1 MLCID
6 DIINDY
12 DKMER
17 MIRKSGH
24 DINTLFDQFDG
35 YNWEYDIDYIRF
47 DFEDGDYVFTI
58 IQYTDERPQLANE
71 FSIFVGTDL
80 IDFERS

>member
-6 DIINDY
+6 DIICDY

-17 MIRKSGH
+17 IILKS
-24 DINTLFDQFDG
+24 DKTINEWFDEFDG
-35 YNWEYDIDYIRF
+35 YNWERNEDYTRF

-58 IQYTDERPQLANE
+58 IQNADGKPRLSND

>member
-6 DIINDY
+6 DIISDY

-17 MIRKSGH
+17 KIRKSG
-24 DINTLFDQFDG
+24 DEINTLFDKFDG
-35 YNWEYDIDYIRF
+35 YNWEHDIDYTRF
-47 DFEDGDYVFTI
+47 DFEYDDYIFTI
-58 IQYTDERPQLANE
+58 IQFADEQPQLANG
-71 FSIFVGTDL
+71 FSIYVGTDL

>member
-17 MIRKSGH
+17 KIRKSSD
-24 DINTLFDQFDG
+24 DINTLFDEFDG
-35 YNWEYDIDYIRF
+35 YNWEYGVDYIRF
-47 DFEDGDYVFTI
+47 DFEYDDYVFTI
-58 IQYTDERPQLANE
+58 IQFEDNIPQLHNQ
-71 FSIFVGTDL
+71 FSIYVGTDL

>member
-6 DIINDY
+6 DIICDY

-17 MIRKSGH
+17 RILKGEK
-24 DINTLFDQFDG
+24 DINDWFDEFDG
-35 YNWEYDIDYIRF
+35 YNWERNEEFTRF
-47 DFEDGDYVFTI
+47 DFEYDDYVFTI
-58 IQYTDERPQLANE
+58 IQNDYGKPRLSNE
-71 FSIFVGTDL
+71 FSIYVGTDL